1 MLPFTIWSSLRF
13 MKFRGKE
20 SFVSLITIISVTGVA
35 VGVMAL
41 MVVMSVMSGFDRELK
56 DKFLGVYGNVVVT
69 SGALIYNYPARID
82 LITTVPRVRAVAP
95 FIAGQVI
102 IRTRSRALGVN
113 LRGIDP
119 EAETKVSKLG
129 EYLEEGTLRIGEEGI
144 IIGSQFARLSRLRL
158 GDKVIVISP
167 GEGLLPGAAG
177 ARREKFTVAGI
188 FKSGMAQYDLELAYI
203 SLAAAQKLFNLG
215 DGVNGLSIK
224 IDDVE
229 YAHAVRNQIAELL
242 PEPRYHVR
250 SWMELNK
257 PLFAAIQV
265 EKNLMFIIVM
275 LITVVA
281 SLNIASTLIISV
293 KEKTRTI
300 GIFKSLGVTEA
311 TIRKIFTLQGVM
323 IGMIGTTIGC
333 GAGLLLI
340 DQINHVADFISA
352 NFGIEVFP
360 PDVYYFESIPA
371 RINLSETAIIVGCA
385 LLISIMASLYPAWRA
400 ARMEPVDALRHE

>member
-20 SFVSLITIISVTGVA
+20 SFISLITIISVTGVA

-82 LITTVPRVRAVAP
+82 LITTVPRVTAVAP

>member
-13 MKFRGKE
+13 MRFRGKE
-20 SFVSLITIISVTGVA
+20 SFVSLITIISITGVT

-69 SGALIYNYPARID
+69 SGALIYNYPDRID
-82 LITTVPRVRAVAP
+82 TIKTVPRVTAVAP
-95 FIAGQVI
+95 FVAGQVI

-119 EAETKVSKLG
+119 EAETEVSKLG

-144 IIGSQFARLSRLRL
+144 IIGAQFARLSRLRL

-177 ARREKFTVAGI
+177 SRREKFTVAGI

-203 SLAAAQKLFNLG
+203 SLSAAQKLFGLG

-229 YAHAVRNQIAELL
+229 YAHAARNQIAELL
-242 PEPRYHVR
+242 PAPRYQVR

-281 SLNIASTLIISV
+281 SLNIASTLIVSV

-311 TIRKIFTLQGVM
+311 TVRRIFTLQGVM

-371 RINLSETAIIVGCA
+371 RINFGETAIIVGCA
-385 LLISIMASLYPAWRA
+385 LLISILASLYPAWRA
-400 ARMEPVDALRHE
+400 ARMEPVDALRYE

>member
-1 MLPFTIWSSLRF
+1 MLPFTFWVGLRF
-13 MKFRGKE
+13 LRFKGKE
-20 SFVSLITIISVTGVA
+20 SFVSLITVISIAGVA
-35 VGVMAL
+35 VGVMTL

-56 DKFLGVYGNVVVT
+56 DKFLGIYGNVVVT
-69 SGALIYNYPARID
+69 SGGLIYNYPARIET
-82 LITTVPRVRAVAP
+82 IKTVPRVEAVAP
-95 FIAGQVI
+95 FVTGQVI
-102 IRTRSRALGVN
+102 IRTRNRALGVN

-119 EAETKVSKLG
+119 SAEARVSKLG
-129 EYLEEGTLRIGEEGI
+129 KYIKEGTLQPGDKGI
-144 IIGSQFARLSRLRL
+144 IIGVQFARICRLRP

-177 ARREKFTVAGI
+177 SRREKFTVTGI

-203 SLAAAQKLFNLG
+203 GLPAAQKLFNLG

-224 IDDVE
+224 LDDVE
-229 YAHAVRNQIAELL
+229 YAHAARNQIAELL
-242 PEPRYHVR
+242 PPPRYHVR

-281 SLNIASTLIISV
+281 SLNIASTLIVAV
-293 KEKTRTI
+293 KEKTKAI

-311 TIRKIFTLQGVM
+311 TIRKMFTLQGVL
-323 IGMIGTTIGC
+323 IGMAGTIIGC

-352 NFGIEVFP
+352 HFGIKVFP

-371 RINLSETAIIVGCA
+371 RINLGETAIIAACA
-385 LLISIMASLYPAWRA
+385 LFISILASLYPAWRA
-400 ARMEPVDALRHE
+400 ARMEPVEALRYE